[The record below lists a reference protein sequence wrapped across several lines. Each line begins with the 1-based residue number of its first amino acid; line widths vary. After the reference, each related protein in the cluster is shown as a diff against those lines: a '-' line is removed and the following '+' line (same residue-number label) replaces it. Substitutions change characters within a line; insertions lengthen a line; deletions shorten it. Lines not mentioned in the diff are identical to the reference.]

1 MKRLASVLLIA
12 VVVLQASGCTAP
24 TKVVNGVEYRDYG
37 LLNPDDQ
44 NPNVQYEPNWWNI
57 AGGVIFFELII
68 PPIYVFGYH
77 LFEPVGLK
85 PAIPGQVTRPEIR
98 PQR

>member
-44 NPNVQYEPNWWNI
+44 NPNVQYEPN
-57 AGGVIFFELII
+57 
-68 PPIYVFGYH
+68 
-77 LFEPVGLK
+77 
-85 PAIPGQVTRPEIR
+85 
-98 PQR
+98 